1 MNEWMNDLCENSQLI
16 VKVVGH
22 SLA

>member
-1 MNEWMNDLCENSQLI
+1 MNDLCENSQLI

-22 SLA
+22 SLD